1 MVFIE
6 DALSFLGLGKEIT
19 PYLYR
24 VTLFGTSGG
33 LIEGVERIVFYSPQE
48 LQLKLKKG
56 ELKIVG
62 EGLKIKK
69 YGDGEV
75 ALVGKITGVCYL

>member
-19 PYLYR
+19 PYEHR
-24 VTLFGTSGG
+24 VTLFGTAGG
-33 LIEGVERIVFYSPQE
+33 LIEGVKRIVCYTPSE
-48 LQLKLKKG
+48 IRLQLKKG
-56 ELKIVG
+56 GLTIVG

-75 ALVGKITGVCYL
+75 ALVGKITEVCYQ

>member
-6 DALSFLGLGKEIT
+6 DALSFLGLGKEIA
-19 PYLYR
+19 PYPHR
-24 VTLFGTSGG
+24 VTLFGRGG
-33 LIEGVERIVFYSPQE
+33 VIVEGAQSISFYSQSE
-48 LQLKLKKG
+48 VVISVKKG
-56 ELKIVG
+56 EVKIVG

-75 ALVGKITGVCYL
+75 ALVGKIAGVCYQ

>member
-19 PYLYR
+19 PYPHRL
-24 VTLFGTSGG
+24 TLFGRSGA
-33 LIEGVERIVFYSPQE
+33 IVEGAQSIVFYSQDE
-48 LQLKLKKG
+48 VRISLKKG
-56 ELKIVG
+56 QVKIVG

-75 ALVGKITGVCYL
+75 ALVGKIAGVCYQ